1 MINKWRSGYLIMLG
15 LAILLVGLA
24 GCKSEPDS
32 SAPPVASND
41 GIAFKETPLKEE
53 DIVKTLKA
61 NGVELTASPSDSY
74 FKLNKM
80 KPSIYALP
88 GNERIMLYVYD
99 TAKDT
104 KKARLDFAEQTK
116 VMNVNSP
123 LFYNVKNILILYQPN
138 VSGERPRER
147 TNYNSGIESSI
158 EQLLGDEIY
167 VQHFKYYNVS
177 KWKSF
182 INSFINHQADQVKI
196 TSLTIEGDPI
206 YIYLITDGTKLQYV
220 HDNSED
226 AFGGSDTG
234 ASKTECTNIEQ
245 EKTEEGN
252 IRYVA
257 TGCQIGDNR
266 SIMTIPEDSMK
277 KDSGS

>member
-1 MINKWRSGYLIMLG
+1 MLG
-15 LAILLVGLA
+15 IAILLVGLA

-32 SAPPVASND
+32 SVPHVVSND
-41 GIAFKETPLKEE
+41 GIAYKETPLKEE

-61 NGVELTASPSDSY
+61 NEVELTADASDSY
-74 FKLNKM
+74 FKLNKV

-88 GNERIMLYVYD
+88 GKERIMVYVYGN
-99 TAKDT
+99 AKDT

-123 LFYNVKNILILYQPN
+123 LFYNVKNVLILYQPN
-138 VSGERPRER
+138 VSGERPQER
-147 TNYNSGIESSI
+147 TAYNSGIESSI

-167 VQHFKYYNVS
+167 VRHFKYYNVA
-177 KWKSF
+177 KLKSF
-182 INSFINHQADQVKI
+182 INRFENHQADQLKI

-206 YIYLITDGTKLQYV
+206 YIYLITDGTKLQYI

-226 AFGGSDTG
+226 AFGGGDTG
-234 ASKTECTNIEQ
+234 DSKTECANIEQ

-252 IRYVA
+252 ISYFA
-257 TGCQIGDNR
+257 TGCQIGDKR
-266 SIMTIPEDSMK
+266 YIMTIPEDFIK
-277 KDSGS
+277 KDSGI